1 VRRIAASL
9 LFAPSVFF
17 VTATLVR
24 SALAQNATPRAVDAP
39 PLAPD
44 TPVEVT
50 TNPPEGKIT
59 PPARDFDVAPPVRPR
74 PRGVVLETTAG
85 ILGFG
90 GQFRH
95 VAPPAF
101 WMHAQLGFEPLA
113 WLMLFAASE
122 LAFTDTSEAE
132 DASHARAF
140 WLWGF
145 GGGLRAGIQPSDRV
159 ALFVQ
164 GEAGGLTAN
173 VPRRALANL
182 GFPQAEMVSFQFG
195 GRVGAVWY
203 QIDRHLALTA
213 SAGAR
218 VAEGFSKL
226 FAANDIPLLWD
237 ASVGW
242 RYAF

>member
-1 VRRIAASL
+1 MRRIAASL
-9 LFAPSVFF
+9 LSASSAFF
-17 VTATLVR
+17 VTVTLAP

-39 PLAPD
+39 LLPPD
-44 TPVEVT
+44 TPVEIAT
-50 TNPPEGKIT
+50 SPPEGKIT
-59 PPARDFDVAPPVRPR
+59 PAREFDVAPPVRPR
-74 PRGVVLETTAG
+74 PRGLVLETTAG

-101 WMHAQLGFEPLA
+101 WMHAQVGFEPLA
-113 WLMLFAASE
+113 WLMLFAESE
-122 LAFTDTSEAE
+122 LAFTDTSEAGVG
-132 DASHARAF
+132 SHARAF
-140 WLWGF
+140 SLWGF

-173 VPRRALANL
+173 VPRRALATL
-182 GFPQAEMVSFQFG
+182 GFPEAEMVSFQFG

-226 FAANDIPLLWD
+226 FAANDVPLLWD